1 MPIHEIRESIEMNR
15 IVTDSNGFGIVQKVI
30 NLQDNMSHKMLQCD
44 IFLDNPLPSYSG
56 DAYVMEI
63 LVTPTPIIYT
73 DMNIN
78 IGNGYTFENR
88 APSASNENILF
99 KQIITDDG
107 RGVRTVN
114 EFPNRF
120 ISARPT
126 FTWYMPKL
134 YLTVFF
140 HSGSDPNIEFYNT
153 AITMYTAVESKS
165 VSLVTYGMG
174 VIREDHIAQV
184 AAVMSNGR
192 SIEPSRNVG
201 QTYPMWKYGGV
212 RPEYMISGASL
223 ANFFSRTDSQEAQ
236 NTNTTGRLRTMA
248 ANARQMVPNLE
259 AFGTAGTAD
268 GDLPS
273 WISMDLFK
281 GVESGPIRDQWPPI
295 KHADNGNVLTL

>member
-1 MPIHEIRESIEMNR
+1 MNK
-15 IVTDSNGFGIVQKVI
+15 ITTDSNGFGIVQKVI

-78 IGNGYTFENR
+78 IGNTYTFENR
-88 APSASNENILF
+88 SPSASNENILF

-107 RGVRTVN
+107 RGVRTVD

-140 HSGSDPNIEFYNT
+140 HSGSDPNIEFNNT

-165 VSLVTYGMG
+165 VSLITYGMG

-184 AAVMSNGR
+184 AAVMANGR
-192 SIEPSRNVG
+192 SIPPSRNVG

-236 NTNTTGRLRTMA
+236 NTNTTTNLRAMA
-248 ANARQMVPNLE
+248 KAARQMVSNLE
-259 AFGTAGTAD
+259 AFGSLDTGI
-268 GDLPS
+268 GDIPS

-281 GVESGPIRDQWPPI
+281 GVESGPIREQWPPI